1 MRSCEPMYISR
12 IKSGQLGLSYLSYF
26 PAAAYVRLVE
36 LYPNDL
42 LDDTIQHPYFRPVRA
57 HDFV

>member
-1 MRSCEPMYISR
+1 MYISK
-12 IKSGQLGLSYLSYF
+12 IKSECGLAQLGLSYLSYF

-42 LDDTIQHPYFRPVRA
+42 LDDTTSLLSANQSS
-57 HDFV
+57 